1 MPAARFITGIV
12 LLALFCGALFL
23 LPNGY
28 WSAALLAA
36 LFIAALEWAKLAGY
50 GFGARWVFVATV
62 FAAALALLLQERHG
76 EPGAGMLDVFFFWI
90 AALFWIAV
98 APAWLGT
105 RWRAQNPVVL
115 AITGCIVLLPTWLA
129 LTRMQAAP
137 RQLLLVLGIVW
148 IADTAAYLIGRRMGK
163 RVLAPHI
170 SPGKTWEGVLGAAAA
185 VAVYYGLLWFIFGAD
200 MSLSEAAI
208 GVLMFAAVTAL
219 SVEGDLFESWM
230 KRQAGIKDSGS
241 LLPGHGG
248 ILDRID
254 GLTASLPVAALWVH
268 YLGIP
273 DVLR

>member
-1 MPAARFITGIV
+1 MLAARFITGIV

-36 LFIAALEWAKLAGY
+36 LCIAALEWAKLAGY
-50 GFGARWVFVATV
+50 GFGARWTFVAAV
-62 FAAALALLLQERHG
+62 FAVAVALLLQEQHG
-76 EPGAGMLDVFFFWI
+76 ETGAGVLDVFFFWI
-90 AALFWIAV
+90 AALFWVAV
-98 APAWLGT
+98 VPAWLGR

-115 AITGCIVLLPTWLA
+115 AIAGCVVLLPTWLA

-137 RQLLLVLGIVW
+137 ARLLLVLGIVW

-163 RVLAPHI
+163 RLLASHI
-170 SPGKTWEGVLGAAAA
+170 SPGKTWEGVLGAATA
-185 VAVYYGLLWFIFGAD
+185 VAVYYGLLWFIFGAE
-200 MSLSEAAI
+200 MSLSEAAT
-208 GVLMFAAVTAL
+208 GVLMFAAITAL

-254 GLTASLPVAALWVH
+254 GLTASLPVAALWLH

-273 DVLR
+273 DVLQ

>member
-28 WSAALLAA
+28 WSATLLAA

-62 FAAALALLLQERHG
+62 FAAAVALLLQERHG